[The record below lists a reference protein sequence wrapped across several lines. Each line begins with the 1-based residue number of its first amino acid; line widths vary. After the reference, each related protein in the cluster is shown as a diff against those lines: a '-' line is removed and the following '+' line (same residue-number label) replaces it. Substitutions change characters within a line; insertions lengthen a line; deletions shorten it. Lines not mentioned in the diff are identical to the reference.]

1 MAAHRLEIGTH
12 IIRHA
17 YEKFVTFVPRFS
29 RSFKTDKLF
38 LKLCNLQCKRK
49 TEIQDGSSKQII
61 ILILIPTDYS
71 SLLLLLF

>member
-1 MAAHRLEIGTH
+1 MAAHRLEISTY

-38 LKLCNLQCKRK
+38 IILCNLQCKFK
-49 TEIQDGSSKQII
+49 MAVQKQII

-71 SLLLLLF
+71 NLLLLLF